1 MNRSE
6 VYDILSDELNIY
18 SVKVNGKTYKKLYI
32 PYCEESTLKVN
43 NTFIRGFNEVYICT
57 HEIVV
62 RDKLAMLQVNIPY
75 RDINEL
81 EVFLLEAED

>member
-6 VYDILSDELNIY
+6 VYDILSEELN
-18 SVKVNGKTYKKLYI
+18 TYKVVVNKRPYNKLFI
-32 PYCEESTLKVN
+32 PYCDASVLRVN
-43 NTFIRGFNEVYICT
+43 NSYIQNFNHVYLCN
-57 HEIVV
+57 EELVV

-81 EVFLLEAED
+81 EVFIIEEED